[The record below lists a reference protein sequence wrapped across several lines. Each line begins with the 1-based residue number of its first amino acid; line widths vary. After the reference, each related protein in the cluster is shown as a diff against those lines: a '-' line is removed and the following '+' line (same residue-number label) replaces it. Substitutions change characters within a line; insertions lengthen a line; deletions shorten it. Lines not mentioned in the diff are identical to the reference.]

1 MSSGGSSFG
10 NSRGGCSFGNSRG
23 SQVIERNYDWFAGSQ
38 VSTVS
43 CYCKRSNNNSCSY
56 YYLVGMMVQFW

>member
-23 SQVIERNYDWFAGSQ
+23 SQVIERNYDWFAGS
-38 VSTVS
+38 
-43 CYCKRSNNNSCSY
+43 
-56 YYLVGMMVQFW
+56 